1 MSNASGIFEY
11 HKPRKLAA
19 VSTSKKISFD
29 RYMRG
34 LIVDL
39 RCQSWALK
47 VSGVRVCNQK
57 LPFWGYRLKVAGLV
71 VT

>member
-1 MSNASGIFEY
+1 VSNASGIFEY
-11 HKPRKLAA
+11 HKPRELAA

-39 RCQSWALK
+39 RWALK

-57 LPFWGYRLKVAGLV
+57 LPFWGYRLK
-71 VT
+71 